1 MSEEKKESKQEK
13 SLKGLAK
20 TGKALDNIGFLMIM
34 FSPIVIIMSI
44 GSSRSL
50 FTGLI
55 IAVSFALSAIVTMG
69 FGKMLIAISA
79 IEINTRMMLLINKS
93 D

>member
-34 FSPIVIIMSI
+34 FSPIVIIM
-44 GSSRSL
+44 L
-50 FTGLI
+50 
-55 IAVSFALSAIVTMG
+55 
-69 FGKMLIAISA
+69 
-79 IEINTRMMLLINKS
+79 
-93 D
+93 